1 MKKSLLFVAALLVS
15 AIAMADITITP
26 ESGFKSAYGSSEY
39 TITVNEINFT
49 VSGMQYNVKNQPS
62 GLAKQQVIQA
72 RKSSS
77 GAGSLT
83 NDSELNLKSI
93 TIATQNDKDF
103 TLSAGVASDAL
114 SEVTKPTGTAAKYA
128 CKASDD
134 TDIEIDVTVY
144 TFNVTG
150 MKYFELL
157 NGSAASYFAYI
168 TIEEGTATD
177 IDNVVEAPKT
187 FKTIYNGQVV
197 IVRDGVRYNTV
208 GQVVE

>member
-15 AIAMADITITP
+15 AIALADITITP
-26 ESGFKSAYGSSEY
+26 ESGFKSSYGDY
-39 TITVNEINFT
+39 TFTVNEIDFT
-49 VSGMQYNVKNQPS
+49 VSGMMYNAKNTPS

-77 GAGSLT
+77 GAGSLK
-83 NDSELNLKSI
+83 NDGEINLKSI

-114 SEVTKPTGTAAKYA
+114 SEVTKPTGSAGKYA

-134 TDIEIDVTVY
+134 TDTEIDVTIY
-144 TFNVTG
+144 KFNVTG

-157 NGSAASYFAYI
+157 NGSAAQYFAYI

-177 IDNVVEAPKT
+177 IENVVEAPKT

-208 GQVVE
+208 GQIVE